1 MASQTT
7 SKIAPVVI
15 GSGRMKSTTYVA
27 SKVTGPVVG
36 EDGKPFYSSEIVQ
49 YSDATGGNPVVI
61 GNRNA
66 ETGDIT
72 WNSNASGRTKLNES
86 KFLRASSHQIQSLE
100 NQITSN
106 ASERSALNRAAGRSN
121 EDITDGGNM
130 FRRGDDSKAIPFL
143 EGAKIMEE
151 LGGIAGLMGGG
162 KGNAVRARKSYGNL
176 HYPLSLKRQQQ
187 DTLRITVLE
196 YRPRKRSGTSFSYA
210 DRAPEGKGI
219 GSVTLP
225 IPGGVS
231 DRNSAD
237 WNTTEMNPVQIA
249 TSEIVKDFLE
259 KGDVNDSAGAAKD
272 IAERLGKNSAAVRK
286 GLQNMFTESLTGTT
300 NLLSRTEGRILNP
313 NMELLFKGPA
323 LRPFTFQYKVSPR
336 DEGESKM
343 LLRII
348 RMFKQSMLPQR
359 SNSSLF
365 LKTPNTYR
373 LRFHRGSMG
382 QQFLPKIKECALLDF
397 SVNYTPDGNYM
408 TYENGSMVAYE
419 LSFSFKELEPV
430 YNDDMDLGYGD
441 IGF

>member
-49 YSDATGGNPVVI
+49 YSDAAGGNPVVI

-106 ASERSALNRAAGRSN
+106 SSERSALNRAAGRSN
-121 EDITDGGNM
+121 EDITDGGNIYSK
-130 FRRGDDSKAIPFL
+130 GDNSKAIPFL
-143 EGAKIMEE
+143 EGANIMEQ
-151 LGGIAGLMGGG
+151 LGGITGLMGGKGG
-162 KGNAVRARKSYGNL
+162 KARQRYDRDL
-176 HYPLSLKRQQQ
+176 CYPLSLKRQQQ
-187 DTLRITVLE
+187 DTLRITVLK
-196 YRPRKRSGTSFSYA
+196 YRPKKHTGDSLSFNQRTEGT
-210 DRAPEGKGI
+210 PI
-219 GSVTLP
+219 GAVTLP

-231 DRNSAD
+231 DRNAVD
-237 WNTTEMNPVQIA
+237 WNMNEMNAAQIA
-249 TSEIVKDFLE
+249 ASQLVKGFLE
-259 KGDVNDSAGAAKD
+259 ENGEAT
-272 IAERLGKNSAAVRK
+272 AERAQKMFETASRKDGVAVK
-286 GLQNMFTESLTGTT
+286 KALANMFTESLTGTS
-300 NLLSRTEGRILNP
+300 NILARTEGMVLNP
-313 NMELLFKGPA
+313 NMELLFKGPS

-336 DEGESKM
+336 EERESMM
-343 LLRII
+343 LLKII

-359 SNSSLF
+359 SQSSLF
-365 LKTPNTYR
+365 LKAPNTYK
-373 LRFHRGSMG
+373 LQFQSPHGAKTHR
-382 QQFLPKIKECALLDF
+382 FLPKIKECALLDF

-408 TYENGSMVAYE
+408 TYDNSSMVSYE
-419 LSFSFKELEPV
+419 ISFSFKELEPV
-430 YNDDMDLGYGD
+430 YNDDMDNRDYD
-441 IGF
+441 IGY